1 MALSL
6 AGNEMGLEQCMGEIR
21 QIGLLRRELH
31 PTDCGNVAA
40 ADRLRIEL
48 FDGLRVQRG
57 PETIVRFRSQKTA
70 ALLAYL
76 ALFPQRR
83 HPREQLAELIWGDCT
98 PSAARHNLSNAL
110 SALRVQLEISGACG
124 EACFEADRAYVRL
137 TPGRFSTD
145 AGEFEETLALAARSS
160 SAAERVPHLQRA
172 VALYQGELLRGH
184 YEDWIFPEQSRLA
197 TLFARALDEL
207 TDHVETTG
215 DRNLALQYAERAAAA
230 DPLSERV
237 RGRLMRLYAAA
248 GQEGAALSHFRAFDR
263 LLRQELDAA
272 PSPELRA
279 LAQAI
284 AAGQLRPAAAA
295 VSPRDVTS
303 APAPEGRPAAPG
315 EVPLRLEPVGGA
327 VPLHSPFYVPRGTDQ
342 EFHQAI
348 RERDSIVLVK
358 GPRQTGKTSLLARGL
373 QQARESGTR
382 VVLTDLQA
390 FSAAQIESHE
400 ALFFALAES
409 LADGLELS
417 ARPRD
422 FWDPDRGPGLS
433 LRRFLRQEVLGA
445 GTGPLVWAIDEVD
458 RLFGCPF
465 SSEVFGVFRSWHN
478 ERALAPEGP
487 WHRLTLA
494 LAYATE
500 AHLLISDLSQSP
512 FNVGTR
518 LELRDFDPDQV
529 ASLNERYGMPLGEA
543 ELPRFLT
550 LLGGHPLLV
559 RRALHEMA
567 RRGVGFP
574 AVAAEASQEGG
585 LFGDHLR
592 RLARLLQQDSELAQS
607 VQAVLHRGRCPDEQS
622 FYRLRSAGVLRGEQS
637 DRAELR
643 CQLYRE
649 YLLRQEFGGSA

>member
-1 MALSL
+1 M
-6 AGNEMGLEQCMGEIR
+6 
-21 QIGLLRRELH
+21 
-31 PTDCGNVAA
+31 P
-40 ADRLRIEL
+40 DRLRIEL

-57 PETIVRFRSQKTA
+57 PEVIVRFRSQKTA

-76 ALFPQRR
+76 ALFRQRR

-98 PSAARHNLSNAL
+98 PGGARHNLSNAL
-110 SALRVQLEISGACG
+110 SALRVQLELSGAPG
-124 EACFEADRAYVRL
+124 DGFFEADRAFVRL
-137 TPGRFSTD
+137 TPQRFSTD
-145 AGEFEETLALAARSS
+145 VGEFEEALAEAARSGP
-160 SAAERVPHLQRA
+160 AERAAHLQRA
-172 VALYQGELLRGH
+172 IALYQGELLRGQ

-207 TDHVETTG
+207 TAVAEATG
-215 DRNLALQYAERAAAA
+215 DLDLALHYAERAATA

-237 RGRLMRLYAAA
+237 RGRLMRLYAAL
-248 GQEGAALSHFRAFDR
+248 GQEGAALSHFRDFDR

-272 PSPELRA
+272 PSTELRA

-284 AAGQLRPAAAA
+284 AGGQLRPAAIPALLPVGTHPPGSETKTA
-295 VSPRDVTS
+295 LP
-303 APAPEGRPAAPG
+303 APAAEEQLP
-315 EVPLRLEPVGGA
+315 LEPVGGA
-327 VPLHSPFYVPRGTDQ
+327 VPLHSPFYVPRDTDQ

-348 RERDSIVLVK
+348 RRRDSIVLVK

-390 FSAAQIESHE
+390 FSAAQVESHE

-417 ARPRD
+417 VRPRD
-422 FWDPDRGPGLS
+422 LWDPDRGPGLC

-445 GTGPLVWAIDEVD
+445 GTGPLVWGIDEVD
-458 RLFGCPF
+458 RLFGCP
-465 SSEVFGVFRSWHN
+465 SANDVLGMFRAWHN
-478 ERALAPEGP
+478 ERALTPEGP

-529 ASLNERYGMPLGEA
+529 ASLNERYGLPLNEA
-543 ELPRFLT
+543 ELPRFLA
-550 LLGGHPLLV
+550 LFGGHPLLV
-559 RRALHEMA
+559 RRALHEMV

-574 AVAAEASQEGG
+574 VIAAEAGREGG
-585 LFGDHLR
+585 LFGDHLGR
-592 RLARLLQQDSELAQS
+592 ITRLLQQDPELAQS
-607 VQAVLHRGRCPDEQS
+607 VQSVLQRGRCPNEQS
-622 FYRLRSAGVLRGEQS
+622 FYRLRSAGILSGEQS
-637 DRAELR
+637 NQADLR
-643 CQLYRE
+643 CQLYRD
-649 YLLRQEFGGSA
+649 YLARQDLAVVA